1 MVVPIVLMRFH
12 IFKDSPIRSILIADL
27 QARRLEFSNI
37 NILSLPGAQIHDLYR
52 FVPAKSQY
60 DKIVIFAGGN
70 DLYNGYLSST
80 ASVEE
85 VTDRIVSLANH
96 LLHVCE
102 RVFVLGIPAQ
112 YPPEAER
119 ESIQDHDLIR
129 HFAVNRKIEKEAV
142 GARWVF
148 RGLSEQ
154 IYCENHVTERDH
166 VHLNESALSGLRSIL
181 KKRVVNEDFSVSVGE
196 RRPKTYECN
205 RATGCLCGSYT
216 G

>member
-1 MVVPIVLMRFH
+1 M
-12 IFKDSPIRSILIADL
+12 IADS

-52 FVPAKSQY
+52 FVPGKGQY
-60 DKIVIFAGGN
+60 DKIVKFAGGN
-70 DLYNGYLSST
+70 DLYYGYLPST

-85 VTDRIVSLANH
+85 VTDRIVSPANH

-102 RVFVLGIPAQ
+102 RVFVPGIPPR
-112 YPPEAER
+112 YPPAAER

-129 HFAVNRKIEKEAV
+129 HFAVKRKIEKQAV

-154 IYCENHVTERDH
+154 IYCENHVNERDH
-166 VHLNESALSGLRSIL
+166 VHLNESALSGLRIIL
-181 KKRVVNEDFSVSVGE
+181 KKRVLYEDYSESVSE
-196 RRPKTYECN
+196 RRPNTYECN
-205 RATGCLCGSYT
+205 RATGCLCGSCT

>member
-1 MVVPIVLMRFH
+1 MRFH
-12 IFKDSPIRSILIADL
+12 IFKDSPIRSILIADS
-27 QARRLEFSNI
+27 QARRLEFSII
-37 NILSLPGAQIHDLYR
+37 NILLLPGAQIQDLYR
-52 FVPAKSQY
+52 FVPAKGQY

-70 DLYNGYLSST
+70 DLYNGYLPST

-102 RVFVLGIPAQ
+102 RVFVLGIPAR

-129 HFAVNRKIEKEAV
+129 HFAVNRKIEKQAV
-142 GARWVF
+142 GF
-148 RGLSEQ
+148 S
-154 IYCENHVTERDH
+154 ERDQ

-181 KKRVVNEDFSVSVGE
+181 KKRVLYEDYSVSVSE

>member
-1 MVVPIVLMRFH
+1 M
-12 IFKDSPIRSILIADL
+12 
-27 QARRLEFSNI
+27 
-37 NILSLPGAQIHDLYR
+37 PGKA
-52 FVPAKSQY
+52 QY

-70 DLYNGYLSST
+70 DLYNGYLPSK
-80 ASVEE
+80 ANVEE

-102 RVFVLGIPAQ
+102 RVFVLGIPAR

-129 HFAVNRKIEKEAV
+129 HFAVNRKIEKQAV

-154 IYCENHVTERDH
+154 IYCENHFTERDH
-166 VHLNESALSGLRSIL
+166 AHLNESALSGLRSIL
-181 KKRVVNEDFSVSVGE
+181 RKRVLYEDYSVSVSE
-196 RRPKTYECN
+196 RRPN
-205 RATGCLCGSYT
+205 TG
-216 G
+216 